1 MATVARQL
9 PLEVVFGRLDPAG
22 GTPSR
27 RDRRLAAYLRR
38 EVAAYSAHW
47 RAAPAVDLERIPP
60 RPFADLAAVGPGLVL
75 RPDVSSV
82 YHFGRRRLALRTA
95 WARLWGRQHVVNDK
109 VLVPRFKPVLWTTEL
124 GAPIG
129 YSQADVDRLGRIG
142 ARWLDSAGVTAD
154 DVVVSLL
161 PSSPPSLD
169 WWQTVEGCRRAR
181 LSAIHLPPSTTPAE
195 VARLRPSVL
204 VGRPMDLLRLLQEAS
219 GGPRLVLSVGR
230 PLDEGLRARISA
242 AANGAPVLAAWAPPG
257 VRALWAECR
266 GGGPTGMHTWPAS
279 EVVELIDPLTG
290 NPAPRGAGGAVVWS
304 PLGWRGTVM
313 LRLRT
318 DVFATIDG
326 GICPACGREGPRLSV
341 ANATPQFVSVLD
353 RHPDVAAWQA
363 ELRTVGGAEELIV
376 FLATQRDD
384 RLEPMLRELDGVL
397 SVTQF
402 VVLPQAEID
411 ARVAAA
417 DDARVVDLRPS

>member
-1 MATVARQL
+1 
-9 PLEVVFGRLDPAG
+9 LEVVFGRTDPAG

-27 RDRRLAAYLRR
+27 RDRRLTAYLRR
-38 EVAAYSAHW
+38 EVAAYSPFW
-47 RAAPAVDLERIPP
+47 RTSLAVELDRVPP
-60 RPFADLAAVGPGLVL
+60 RPFADLAAAGPGLVL
-75 RPDVSSV
+75 RPDVASV
-82 YHFGRRRLALRTA
+82 YHFGSRRLAARMA
-95 WARLWGRQHVVNDK
+95 WSRLWGRQRIVNNK
-109 VLVPRFKPVLWTTEL
+109 ALVPRYKPLLWTQEL
-124 GAPIG
+124 GAPIA

-142 ARWLDSAGVTAD
+142 ARWLISAGVTAD
-154 DVVVSLL
+154 VVVVSIL

-181 LSAIHLPPSTTPAE
+181 LSAIHLSPTTKAAE

-204 VGRPMDLLRLLQEAS
+204 VGRPMDLLRLLRETS
-219 GGPRLVLSVGR
+219 GSPRLVLSVGR
-230 PLDEGLRARISA
+230 PLDDGLRARISA

-257 VRALWAECR
+257 VRALWAECQ
-266 GGGPTGMHTWPAS
+266 GGGRTGMHTWPAS
-279 EVVELIDPLTG
+279 EIVELIDPLTG
-290 NPAPRGAGGAVVWS
+290 NPAPRGAGGQVVWS

-341 ANATPQFVSVLD
+341 SNATPQFVAVLD
-353 RHPDVAAWQA
+353 RHPDVLAWQA
-363 ELRTVGGAEELIV
+363 ELRTVNGDEELIV
-376 FLATQRDD
+376 FLATERDD
-384 RLEPMLRELDGVL
+384 RLDPMLRELDEVL

-402 VVLPQAEID
+402 VVLPQAEVD
-411 ARVAAA
+411 ERVAGA